1 MLARVA
7 ESTAPVEVFA
17 RLARARSVDLVVE
30 VFSAIVERSFV
41 THPMRRLTDAEVKR
55 RTDLLERWLRKL
67 CDGQRWPI
75 DRALHCLHIALAHEL
90 DGRRY
95 EPPSLADQT
104 LVRVDDLIEPM
115 AAEIRRRLKASDLAQ

>member
-1 MLARVA
+1 MLTQVA
-7 ESTAPVEVFA
+7 PSTPAVEVFA
-17 RLARARSVDLVVE
+17 RIGRARCAELIAQ
-30 VFSAIVERSFV
+30 VFCALVERSFV
-41 THPMRRLTDAEVKR
+41 THPMRRVTDGEVKR

-75 DRALHCLHIALAHEL
+75 DRALHCLHIALRHEL
-90 DGRRY
+90 DGERY
-95 EPPSLADQT
+95 EPPSLAEQT